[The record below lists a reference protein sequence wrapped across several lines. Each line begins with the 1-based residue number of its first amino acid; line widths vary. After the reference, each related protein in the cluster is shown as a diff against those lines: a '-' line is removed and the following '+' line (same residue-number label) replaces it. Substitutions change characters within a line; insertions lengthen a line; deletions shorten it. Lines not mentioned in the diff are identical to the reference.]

1 MENTNFD
8 IDFIASRL
16 AGAQRDYRRARRG
29 LNKARRHGG
38 AEEVAYYENMLKATR
53 RRLTMAR
60 RCYERAI
67 NRKTK
72 TGATCHEHKRR
83 DRPSADDIPCD
94 VEAARTGEHPLG
106 IGRVA

>member
-53 RRLTMAR
+53 R
-60 RCYERAI
+60 
-67 NRKTK
+67 
-72 TGATCHEHKRR
+72 
-83 DRPSADDIPCD
+83 
-94 VEAARTGEHPLG
+94 
-106 IGRVA
+106 